1 MKNYDIIYNKKYNE
15 VQPLVSIIT
24 SNYNRREELVRAI
37 ESIKKQS
44 FTNIEY
50 ILVDNG
56 STVNNDDIAYTHLND
71 EQIPMMYIKKE
82 YTGGM

>member
-1 MKNYDIIYNKKYNE
+1 MKNYDIICNKKYNE
-15 VQPLVSIIT
+15 IQPLVSIIT

-56 STVNNDDIAYTHLND
+56 STVNNDDIAYTYLND